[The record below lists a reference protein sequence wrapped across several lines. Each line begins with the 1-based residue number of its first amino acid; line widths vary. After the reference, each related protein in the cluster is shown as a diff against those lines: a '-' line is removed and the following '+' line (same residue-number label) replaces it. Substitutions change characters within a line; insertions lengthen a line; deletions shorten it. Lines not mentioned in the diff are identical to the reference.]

1 MPKFMPFPAILSATL
16 LLSGSGSSP
25 PRAQKLQHEVTT
37 INVEVPVRV
46 FAGDLFVSDL
56 KIGDFEILEDGRP
69 QEIEAVHLVRG
80 VEIRRSEG
88 RSPET
93 PRLGRHFVLLFEL
106 KDFLPEIGSGLT
118 YFAEKVL
125 RAGDT
130 VEVVTPVKAYQMR
143 PELLSGPRE
152 KVKVDLLNLV
162 RRDTLLGG
170 TEYWRII
177 GDLRSALAGYLKET
191 SGDSSEEGQ
200 EDRQGIQGR
209 GDRGGGGIYLMNY
222 QMALEELE
230 RLRRIDEENLLAF
243 AKQLKNREG
252 QKVVFLFYQKEVL
265 PKPKYPI
272 TSYSRPEQL
281 NEASAVI
288 ELIDLYHRDTSFNVA
303 KVRQAFS
310 DASIAIHFLFAT
322 KTKGT
327 SISIE
332 ESRPSS
338 NIIMADQSEDIFSA
352 FTEMALATGGIA
364 ESSANLGAA
373 FKKAAEATESYYI
386 LYYKPQPYKGD
397 GGFRSIEVRVK
408 RGGVRVTHRAGY
420 FAN

>member
-1 MPKFMPFPAILSATL
+1 VTVPKFMPFLGILSAAL
-16 LLSGSGSSP
+16 LLSGSASSSP
-25 PRAQKLQHEVTT
+25 PAQELRHEVTT
-37 INVEVPVRV
+37 INVAVPVRV

-56 KIGDFEILEDGRP
+56 DIGDFEVFEDGRP
-69 QEIEAVHLVRG
+69 QMIEAVHLVRG
-80 VEIRRSEG
+80 VEIRHSEG
-88 RSPET
+88 RSPEM

-106 KDFLPEIGSGLT
+106 KDFLPEIESGLT

-130 VEVVTPVKAYQMR
+130 VEVVTPVKAYRMR
-143 PELLSGPRE
+143 PELPSGPRE
-152 KVKVDLLNLV
+152 KLKIDLLNLV
-162 RRDTLLGG
+162 RRDTLLGA

-191 SGDSSEEGQ
+191 SGDSSGEGQ
-200 EDRQGIQGR
+200 EDRQGR

-222 QMALEELE
+222 QMGLEELE
-230 RLRRIDEENLLAF
+230 RLRRIDEANLLAF
-243 AKQLKNREG
+243 AKDLKNREG

-281 NEASAVI
+281 SEASAVI
-288 ELIDLYHRDTSFNVA
+288 DLIDLYHREISFDVA

-327 SISIE
+327 SVPIE

-338 NIIMADQSEDIFSA
+338 NMIMADQSEDIFSA

-373 FKKAAEATESYYI
+373 FRKAAEATESYYL

-408 RGGVRVTHRAGY
+408 RAGVRVTHRAGY